1 MEGVRRRYW
10 TRQKR
15 VTLMERIAA
24 NLRRTGLPNFCA
36 RDLAMPRRAPYFP
49 HLLPNLITDHKPF
62 VSRECVETAIDALV
76 ANDGGSRRWRK
87 DVVCTLDRLSD
98 RTVPTSPRFL

>member
-1 MEGVRRRYW
+1 
-10 TRQKR
+10 
-15 VTLMERIAA
+15 
-24 NLRRTGLPNFCA
+24 
-36 RDLAMPRRAPYFP
+36 MPRRAPSFP

-87 DVVCTLDRLSD
+87 DVVCALDRLSD
-98 RTVPTSPRFL
+98 RTVPTILDAYAYRDKRREDKTRT